1 MSELVK
7 PFFYICLLSKGPQDI
22 PYSNNL
28 FRFGLFAYFF
38 SGVMTLAQGMAME
51 QAIPAALVDLG
62 ILLIFAR
69 VCLQMFKKLP
79 RYVQMMTALL
89 VIGAVFQVL
98 AFPLLISIQG
108 SEKANVELSLILLFL
123 FSWNLAVYAHI
134 FRESFDI
141 KTGPAFILTLAYTV
155 ISFSANQILFP
166 QVGA

>member
-1 MSELVK
+1 MSEFVK

-28 FRFGLFAYFF
+28 FRFGLFIYLL
-38 SGVMTLAQGMAME
+38 SGVLTLAQGMAVQ
-51 QAIPAALVDLG
+51 QAISAALVDLA

-69 VCLQMFKKLP
+69 VCLQLFRKLP
-79 RYVQMMTALL
+79 RYIQMMTALL
-89 VIGAVFQVL
+89 VVGAVFQIL
-98 AFPLLISIQG
+98 AFPLLASIQG
-108 SEKANVELSLILLFL
+108 SDKGNAELSLILLLL

-134 FRESFDI
+134 FRESFEI
-141 KTGPAFILTLAYTV
+141 KTGPAFIITLAYTV